1 MNNIK
6 NHSWSRIPWM
16 VVVIL
21 GVVLELG
28 GCTNDEPTSPSEPF
42 LLTRVHITRNLSP
55 LPSVVLGAGQSVSF
69 RYEVAYTLAPED
81 TAQKNNIALF
91 SGFFGY
97 DANDID
103 GNGNF
108 IVDSAKFV
116 TSRDFL
122 PVTNSGI
129 DSVTTT
135 VSIPNNFVALNLITG
150 IINPTTRFFIRGTD
164 IMNWTVR

>member
-6 NHSWSRIPWM
+6 TTISWAS
-16 VVVIL
+16 VLVL
-21 GVVLELG
+21 GAVLLQS

-55 LPSVVLGAGQSVSF
+55 LPSDTLRAGQSVAF

-81 TAQKNNIALF
+81 AAQKNNIALF

-97 DANDID
+97 DANDVD
-103 GNGNF
+103 GSGNF

-116 TSRDFL
+116 TSRDFV

-129 DSVTTT
+129 DSVSTT
-135 VSIPNNFVALNLITG
+135 VAIPNNFIVLNLITG
-150 IINPTTRFFIRGTD
+150 IINPQTRFFIRTID
-164 IMNWTVR
+164 TQDWVVR

>member
-1 MNNIK
+1 MNNSEDRGWLRGAAIT
-6 NHSWSRIPWM
+6 
-16 VVVIL
+16 VLVL
-21 GVVLELG
+21 GSVLLPG
-28 GCTNDEPTSPSEPF
+28 GCTDDEPTAPSDPF

-81 TAQKNNIALF
+81 TAQKSTIALF

-129 DSVTTT
+129 DSVATT
-135 VSIPNNFVALNLITG
+135 VSIPGAFVALNLITG
-150 IINPTTRFFIRGTD
+150 IINPQTRFFIRGTD
-164 IMNWTVR
+164 LMGWTVR

>member
-6 NHSWSRIPWM
+6 TTISR
-16 VVVIL
+16 VSVLVL
-21 GVVLELG
+21 GAVLIQS

-55 LPSVVLGAGQSVSF
+55 LPSVVLGAGQSVAF

-81 TAQKNNIALF
+81 TAQKNAIALF

-97 DANDID
+97 DANDVD

-116 TSRDFL
+116 TSRDFV
-122 PVTNSGI
+122 PVSNGGI
-129 DSVTTT
+129 DSVSTT
-135 VSIPNNFVALNLITG
+135 VTIPGNFIALNLITG
-150 IINPTTRFFIRGTD
+150 FINPTTRFFIRGTD
-164 IMNWTVR
+164 VMSWIVR